1 MRILGP
7 ILLET
12 HMLRIR
18 NTNSDFG
25 WTEMRK
31 IG

>member
-1 MRILGP
+1 MGVLGP

-18 NTNSDFG
+18 NTNSDIS
-25 WTEMRK
+25 WTEMGK